1 MRLLLTH
8 PDKELVLATT
18 YMKEPISLST
28 VTAYERRGL
37 KLLTRSPGL
46 ALLDLL
52 VFKSILQSYFRSL
65 VTYSRH
71 KITIHQLMILLAG
84 AEIPLPVDHLNCVRG
99 ALDARYT
106 SSAPTPS
113 QI

>member
-1 MRLLLTH
+1 M
-8 PDKELVLATT
+8 KEL
-18 YMKEPISLST
+18 INLST
-28 VTAYERRGL
+28 VTAYERKGL
-37 KLLTRSPGL
+37 RLLTRSPGL

-52 VFKSILQSYFRSL
+52 VFKSILKSYFRSF
-65 VTYSRH
+65 VAYARH

-84 AEIPLPVDHLNCVRG
+84 AEIPLSVDHLNCVRC